1 MSRVRVVIDTN
12 VLLDCWVFNDPR
24 SAWLWQALMEQ
35 QPRLRCVRS
44 EATDAELAEVLSRT
58 FFTERMQAAAISPE
72 TLLTQWRTLSE
83 PVERTFSAPW
93 HCTDPQDQKF
103 LDLASSARANIV
115 VSKDKALLRVDRRSR
130 RDGLRIVLPQQAL
143 ALLPPS
149 GNHAEA

>member
-1 MSRVRVVIDTN
+1 MSLARVVIDTN

-24 SAWLWQALMEQ
+24 SAWLWQALIEP

-44 EATDAELAEVLSRT
+44 DSTDTELAEVLSRT
-58 FFTERMQAAAISPE
+58 LFADRMQAAAISPE

-83 PVERTFSAPW
+83 PVERIFSAPW

-103 LDLASSARANIV
+103 LDLASSARANMLV
-115 VSKDKALLRVDRRSR
+115 TKDKALLRVDRRSR
-130 RDGLRIVLPQQAL
+130 HDGLRIVQPQQAL